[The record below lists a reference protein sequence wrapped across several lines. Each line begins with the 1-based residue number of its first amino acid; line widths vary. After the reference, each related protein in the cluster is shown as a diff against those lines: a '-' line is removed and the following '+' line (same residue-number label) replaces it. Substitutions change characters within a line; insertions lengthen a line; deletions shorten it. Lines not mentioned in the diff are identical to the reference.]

1 LPIFTG
7 EKSDVEDQ
15 ISISKTL
22 KIRDCGLKED
32 WLQDQIEADPSILG
46 LGDLEVV
53 RREKKQSSGGRL
65 DFLLQNSDDGSM
77 YEVEVMLGETDAS
90 HIVRTIE
97 YWDLERRRWPKRS
110 HTAVLVAE
118 NMNRRFF
125 NVIQILSLTI
135 PIIAIQANIVEADG
149 KRILNFTTILRAYE
163 EPEEESSGVVGIF
176 DEHWWRSNKPT
187 NVLNAE
193 ALVAV
198 TGYPLEMGF
207 TKNYVSLCVDG
218 SHYFTFRARSG
229 NKSLLSFWSSDADLL
244 KITDILD
251 GDSIP
256 YDTKPY
262 SSGGQNVRLNV
273 DQKMIQSKPDLF
285 KKLSAIVKQSMENEP
300 RAE

>member
-1 LPIFTG
+1 MA
-7 EKSDVEDQ
+7 DQ
-15 ISISKTL
+15 ITISKTL
-22 KIRDCGLKED
+22 NIRDCGLEED

-53 RREKKQSSGGRL
+53 RREKTQSSGGRL
-65 DFLLQNSDDGSM
+65 DFLLQDSSDDSM

-125 NVIQILSLTI
+125 NVIQLLSLTI

-176 DEHWWRSNKPT
+176 DEHWWRSNKPA
-187 NVLNAE
+187 NVSNAE

-198 TGYPLEMGF
+198 TGYPLEMDF
-207 TKNYVSLCVDG
+207 TKSYVSLCVDG
-218 SHYFTFRARSG
+218 RRYFLFHTRKGG
-229 NKSLLSFWSSDADLL
+229 NSLLSFWSSDADVT
-244 KITDILD
+244 KITGVLD
-251 GDSIP
+251 EANIP
-256 YDTKPY
+256 YDTKPS
-262 SSGGQNVRLNV
+262 SSGGQRIRMNV

-285 KKLSAIVKQSMENEP
+285 KKLSEAVRQSMEKEP
-300 RAE
+300 KAE

>member
-1 LPIFTG
+1 M
-7 EKSDVEDQ
+7 SDQ
-15 ISISKTL
+15 ITISKTL

-53 RREKKQSSGGRL
+53 RREKTQSSRGRL
-65 DFLLQNSDDGSM
+65 DFLLQDPADGSM

-90 HIVRTIE
+90 HIIRSIE

-125 NVIQILSLTI
+125 NVIQLLSLTI
-135 PIIAIQANIVEADG
+135 PIIAVQANIVEADG

-187 NVLNAE
+187 NVSNAE
-193 ALVAV
+193 ALVAL

-207 TKNYVSLCVDG
+207 TKNYVSLGVDG

-229 NKSLLSFWSSDADLL
+229 GKSLLTFWSSDDDVA
-244 KITDILD
+244 KITGVLD
-251 GDSIP
+251 EANIP

-262 SSGGQNVRLNV
+262 SSGGQIVRMNV

-285 KKLSAIVKQSMENEP
+285 KKLSEVVKQSMENDP
-300 RAE
+300 KAE